1 VTVLA
6 AITRGDIADYVATLI
21 TVYVVL
27 IIIWI
32 LLSWFRLP
40 YSRGLNVFTEFL
52 QDVVL
57 PYLGIFRR
65 FIPMVRLGPGAID
78 ISPIV
83 AILVLEIVGGIVVS
97 LIRG

>member
-1 VTVLA
+1 VTLLA
-6 AITRGDIADYVATLI
+6 AITRGDIADYLATLI
-21 TVYVVL
+21 TVYVVM

-40 YSRGLNVFTEFL
+40 YNRGLNVFLEFL

-57 PYLGIFRR
+57 PYLSIFRR

-78 ISPIV
+78 VSPIV
-83 AILVLEIVGGIVVS
+83 GILVLEIAGGLVVS

>member
-1 VTVLA
+1 MTLLA
-6 AITRGDIADYVATLI
+6 AITRGDVADYLGTLI

-32 LLSWFRLP
+32 ILSWFRLP
-40 YSRGLNVFTEFL
+40 YSRGLNAFTEFL
-52 QDVVL
+52 QDVVM

-65 FIPMVRLGPGAID
+65 FIPLVRIGPGAID

-83 AILVLEIVGGIVVS
+83 AILVLEIVGGLIVG

>member
-1 VTVLA
+1 VTLLA
-6 AITRGDIADYVATLI
+6 AITRGDIADYLATLI

-40 YSRGLNVFTEFL
+40 YSRGLNVFLEFL

-57 PYLGIFRR
+57 PFLNIFRR
-65 FIPMVRLGPGAID
+65 FIPMIRIGPGAID

-83 AILVLEIVGGIVVS
+83 AILVLEIVGGLVVS